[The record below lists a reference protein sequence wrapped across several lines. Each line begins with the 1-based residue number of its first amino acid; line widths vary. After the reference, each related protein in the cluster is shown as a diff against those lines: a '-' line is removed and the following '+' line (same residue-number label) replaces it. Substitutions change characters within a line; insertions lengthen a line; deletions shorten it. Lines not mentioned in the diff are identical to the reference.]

1 MAEIEKDLDELA
13 GEATKISEFHNVNV
27 KPVNWE
33 QLNQRLRCTT
43 TEEHVEDIL
52 GTPDGA
58 LGTGSIVSLIPSRK
72 KKPVQTKKPDARSDV
87 GSSRMSSGGADN
99 FQFNQTPEF
108 IALPPSR
115 QKALFK
121 GRYFPSFGLICPPLA
136 GTEIFPISP
145 GMEKVHFAVAADM
158 PLDHFD
164 GEPQQQYFDDIK
176 SYMSPIFESYQ
187 LSSKDRYL
195 HRFKNMHFNEE
206 WAKKFPYSSHRFQ
219 EGNAIRTKVG
229 ADEVFKGN
237 LETNSELLVGYRE
250 NLTSNALN
258 ERHGK
263 GSKLRHEQLQV
274 VESQQAQQKELR
286 QIGFSAGIV
295 KVESSDSMM
304 NADAFGRKFDK
315 FLSVAKT
322 FFAKGHKYIQN
333 HQEVPMLELHN
344 ITSYEQ
350 FEDWIFQVK
359 DENSVPNATH
369 EKCLQ
374 MAPWNE
380 HFSTTQRLKI
390 DGWLGNL
397 LKFDRIKM
405 IKKKVGPLIW

>member
-1 MAEIEKDLDELA
+1 MAEIDKELDELA

-72 KKPVQTKKPDARSDV
+72 KKPIQRVKHNTTSEV
-87 GSSRMSSGGADN
+87 GSSKSSNWASDRHP
-99 FQFNQTPEF
+99 FNQTPEF

-121 GRYFPSFGLICPPLA
+121 GRYFPSFGLLCPPLA
-136 GTEIFPISP
+136 GTEIFPLSP
-145 GMEKVHFAVAADM
+145 KMEKIHFAVAADM

-164 GEPQQQYFDDIK
+164 GEPQQQFLDDIK
-176 SYMSPIFESYQ
+176 EYMQPIFESYQ

-195 HRFKNMHFNEE
+195 HRFKNPDFNEE
-206 WAKKFPYSSHRFQ
+206 WAKKFPYASHRFQ

-237 LETNSELLVGYRE
+237 FESNSNLLEGYRE
-250 NLTSNALN
+250 NLTSNTLN

-274 VESQQAQQKELR
+274 IESQQAQQKELR
-286 QIGFSAGIV
+286 QIGFSAGQM
-295 KVESSDSMM
+295 KVESFDSMT
-304 NADAFGRKFDK
+304 NAEEFGRKFEK
-315 FLSVAKT
+315 FLNVAKL
-322 FFAKGHKYIQN
+322 FFAKGHKSIQN
-333 HQEVPMLELHN
+333 HHEIPMLELHN

-374 MAPWNE
+374 LAPWNE

-390 DGWLGNL
+390 DGWLGTL

-405 IKKKVGPLIW
+405 IKKKVGLVV